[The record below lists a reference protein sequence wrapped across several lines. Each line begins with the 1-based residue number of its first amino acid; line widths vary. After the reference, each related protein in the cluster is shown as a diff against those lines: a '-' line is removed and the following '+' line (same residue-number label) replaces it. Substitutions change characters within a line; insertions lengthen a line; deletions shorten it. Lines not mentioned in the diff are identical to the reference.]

1 MYKIVKIQK
10 KSTKIKHPKLYIYIY
25 IYIERLHS
33 KKNCTIIID
42 EWWST

>member
-25 IYIERLHS
+25 RKI
-33 KKNCTIIID
+33 TQ
-42 EWWST
+42 

>member
-25 IYIERLHS
+25 IERLHS

-42 EWWST
+42 E